1 MRQLTFFCG
10 LLVTLAGCA
19 TTGPTDTT
27 GARLPDGVTLL
38 ESDQNRCA
46 GVVHINEGPSGSRTI
61 VLRPG
66 QNASFRV
73 RDERIEWTCIGE
85 NSSSDGR
92 VDCPDATSH
101 ARITRPAAGDQFLLE
116 CYG

>member
-1 MRQLTFFCG
+1 MRQITLLCG
-10 LLVTLAGCA
+10 LWVSLAGCV
-19 TTGPTDTT
+19 TTGPSDST

-46 GVVHINEGPSGSRTI
+46 GVVHVDQGASGSRNI

-73 RDERIEWTCIGE
+73 SDERIEWTCIGE
-85 NSSSDGR
+85 TSTTDGSVVCPSS
-92 VDCPDATSH
+92 TSY
-101 ARITRPAAGDQFLLE
+101 ARITRPAAGEQFLLE